1 MKTSIIQ
8 HHTRIISN
16 SPGKK
21 AYSDNGTRILKA
33 ACEDKQPAPEKPL
46 LHKGDIV
53 FGKYRIVEISSSGGE
68 SIVYKAVYN
77 GKEYAVKLY
86 TYDKHFNNR
95 VYATINKSIEHKN
108 IIRLYEYGYESD
120 CAVEVTEYY
129 EQGSIK
135 GRKFP
140 LDQLRS
146 IVGQLVEA
154 LKILHSKRIYHN
166 DLKPENILIDKKG
179 NVVLTDF
186 SLSAMESSHKQ
197 QFNEQNVGTLI
208 QREDIGSHT
217 PGYSSPEF
225 ERGISS
231 PEGDMF
237 SLGVCIFELF
247 YGLPPFHSM
256 NINEWNLFIYKGIR
270 VTPTDAPIELDI
282 VNGLLAYDPK
292 QRLTISQVEQWTKG
306 KTVAVKEKK
315 FSYIINGKDLYGKET
330 LLTDRK
336 NLHDSLVKN
345 WDEGQDRLFSD
356 DIYKCFI
363 GRDQDIAAFAR
374 RICDEYRNRKDSE
387 LGFLKFLYQL
397 YPDDKRFVWEGQVF
411 ESMQQVS
418 DYIIDSIGE
427 ERNTDVNELISLGV
441 ISFYYDL
448 QDMHQQANAVR
459 TIEHKYIEL
468 VKSNQ
473 NPYDSDPVINELS
486 LKYAIAFMIASEK
499 KFQIDGNV
507 YTDRQIA
514 TNIEAF
520 AKHLTDADGNPTSEY
535 AGYLIAAGK
544 IRVT

>member
-86 TYDKHFNNR
+86 TYDKHFNKR
-95 VYATINKSIEHKN
+95 VYDTIKSIEHKN
-108 IIRLYEYGYESD
+108 IIKLVEYHSEGG
-120 CAVEVTEYY
+120 CAIEVTEYY

-225 ERGISS
+225 ERGISA

-256 NINEWNLFIYKGIR
+256 NINEWEWFIIRGVR
-270 VTPTDAPIELDI
+270 VTPADAPKELDI
-282 VNGLLAYDPK
+282 IGGLLAYNPRE
-292 QRLTISQVEQWTKG
+292 RLTISQVEQWTKG
-306 KTVAVKEKK
+306 KKIIGVSDNKKEKQ
-315 FSYIINGKDLYGKET
+315 FSFIINTEEAF
-330 LLTDRK
+330 DRRSFR
-336 NLHDSLVKN
+336 NLLVKN
-345 WDEGQDRLFSD
+345 WSEGQDRLYQG
-356 DIYKCFI
+356 DIYNCFVKA
-363 GRDQDIAAFAR
+363 GGGQDIAASAR
-374 RICDEYRNRKDSE
+374 KIRDKFRGETQEK
-387 LGFLKFLYQL
+387 GFIKFLYEL
-397 YPDDKRFVWEGQVF
+397 YPVDKRFVWRGQVF

-418 DYIIDSIGE
+418 DYIIDSIGDE
-427 ERNTDVNELISLGV
+427 SKTDVDELVKAEV

-448 QDMHQQANAVR
+448 QNMRQQANAVR

-473 NPYDSDPVINELS
+473 NPYDTDPIINELS

-499 KFQIDGNV
+499 KFQIDENV

-514 TNIEAF
+514 INIEAF
-520 AKHLTDADGNPTSEY
+520 AKHLTDADGYPTSEY

-544 IRVT
+544 IKVT